1 MLSKW
6 SGRGLM
12 ASFLLASPDSLAAYS
27 VAYVPSTRIRTP
39 IKTRAFETK
48 IMMHQGFEYLLIN
61 SLQIYHNAIHAFQKM
76 ENTNFY

>member
-12 ASFLLASPDSLAAYS
+12 ASLLSASPDSLAAYS

-39 IKTRAFETK
+39 IKMRAFETK
-48 IMMHQGFEYLLIN
+48 IIMHLI
-61 SLQIYHNAIHAFQKM
+61 L
-76 ENTNFY
+76 NTY